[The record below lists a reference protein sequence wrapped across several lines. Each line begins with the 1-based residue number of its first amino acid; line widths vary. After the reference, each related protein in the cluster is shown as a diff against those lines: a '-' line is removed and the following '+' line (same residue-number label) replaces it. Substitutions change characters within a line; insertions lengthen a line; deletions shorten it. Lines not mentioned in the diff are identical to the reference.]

1 MFPSHDRISIRNKM
15 VAKYRSETP
24 TVSENKPKYEVG
36 QYVRTADGKEGKVS
50 SVTMFEGI
58 PSYSVTTDDG
68 ETYSAIKQFYLT
80 DISKS
85 KPVRDSF
92 IETITNKAQK
102 TKALNYLKSKG
113 TQDWLDKLAAA
124 PESRSEKHDYPHSTK
139 DGKNFT
145 TSKYRIYSGENNGKT
160 FIEVPKVAF
169 DYFNFKKSSSVATSL
184 FPEDSLG
191 AKITNGMPQG
201 TGAKS
206 LEFPYKERVN
216 QQNSTQTAFTP
227 KEQAIEGLRPEDST
241 HQVITDKN
249 AVAKAQE
256 RIDFD
261 FEGEKADLPNKQ
273 DWDKNDTTTAQ
284 LILRKLTNEAQ
295 KSGDY
300 SDVIKWNKTLT
311 QHTSA
316 QGQALQANAQF
327 ANTPE
332 HIVADAAET
341 LFGENTRKLSDE
353 DKNNIMKTISDSAD
367 KLDNIKQGDTAS
379 VVSLI
384 KDLNKI
390 RKTTGLFSKETSAQV
405 SSFLDYASKL
415 PDGEAFLRD
424 VAAQQIR
431 NVASDFQ
438 NKRV

>member
-1 MFPSHDRISIRNKM
+1 M
-15 VAKYRSETP
+15 
-24 TVSENKPKYEVG
+24 
-36 QYVRTADGKEGKVS
+36 
-50 SVTMFEGI
+50 
-58 PSYSVTTDDG
+58 
-68 ETYSAIKQFYLT
+68 
-80 DISKS
+80 
-85 KPVRDSF
+85 
-92 IETITNKAQK
+92 
-102 TKALNYLKSKG
+102 
-113 TQDWLDKLAAA
+113 
-124 PESRSEKHDYPHSTK
+124 PH
-139 DGKNFT
+139 
-145 TSKYRIYSGENNGKT
+145 
-160 FIEVPKVAF
+160 
-169 DYFNFKKSSSVATSL
+169 
-184 FPEDSLG
+184 
-191 AKITNGMPQG
+191 G

-249 AVAKAQE
+249 ALAKAQE

-284 LILRKLTNEAQ
+284 LILRKLTCEAQ

-332 HIVADAAET
+332 RIVADAAET
-341 LFGENTRKLSDE
+341 LFGESTRKLSDE

-379 VVSLI
+379 IISLI
-384 KDLNKI
+384 EYLYRDWETDRKSTRLNSSHEI
-390 RKTTGLFSKETSAQV
+390 PSRMPSSA
-405 SSFLDYASKL
+405 
-415 PDGEAFLRD
+415 
-424 VAAQQIR
+424 
-431 NVASDFQ
+431 
-438 NKRV
+438 